1 MFLIEFLPPRPHQL
15 WALARQ
21 MGITHCVVKAAPELT
36 GLPPPDEA
44 GVLARIQHELSGAG
58 LTLLGL
64 EGDPFDM
71 GRIKLGLSGRDVD
84 IARYQAMLREM
95 GRLGIRLLCYN
106 FMAGIGWH
114 RSQAA
119 LPGRGGAFVSGFD
132 LSAEPTGLTPA
143 GEVPA
148 ERIWENYVYFIRAVL
163 PVAEAAGV
171 SLGAHPDDPPLPA
184 LRGIGRV
191 FNSPGQF
198 DRVLALSPSPSHG
211 LTFCQAN
218 WKLMC
223 GGNLPALSAAIH
235 KHTAAGR
242 VYFVHLR
249 HVTGHA
255 SRFIETFHDE
265 GAGELAA
272 MMLEYHKTGF
282 RGPVRCDHV
291 PTLAGEE
298 NAGHAPGY
306 GTLGRLFADGY
317 LLGLMDA
324 LGVRTPPDE
333 WPALETQNPPAQPGA
348 IRYDSI

>member
-15 WALARQ
+15 RHLARQ
-21 MGITHCVVKAAPELT
+21 MGLTHCVVKAAPELT
-36 GLPPPDEA
+36 GLPPPFEP
-44 GVLARIQHELSGAG
+44 GVLAHIKNELAGAG
-58 LTLLGL
+58 ISLLGL

-71 GRIKLGLSGRDVD
+71 SRIKLGLPGRDGD
-84 IARYQAMLREM
+84 IAHYQAMLREM
-95 GRLGIRLLCYN
+95 GRLGLRLLCYN

-119 LPGRGGAFVSGFD
+119 SAGRGGALVSGFD
-132 LSAEPTGLTPA
+132 LSKEPPGLTPP

-148 ERIWENYVYFIRAVL
+148 EKIWDNYVYFINAIL
-163 PVAEAAGV
+163 PVAAEAGV
-171 SLGAHPDDPPLPA
+171 RLGAHPDDPPLPA

-191 FNSPGQF
+191 LYSPGQF
-198 DRVLALSPSPSHG
+198 ERALGLSPSPSHG

-223 GGNLPALSAAIH
+223 GGDLPALSAAIH

-242 VYFVHLR
+242 VHFVHLR
-249 HVTGHA
+249 HVTGTA
-255 SRFIETFHDE
+255 SRFTETFHDE
-265 GAGELAA
+265 GSGELAA
-272 MMLEYHKTGF
+272 MMLEYHKNGF
-282 RGPVRCDHV
+282 RGPARCDHV

-298 NAGHAPGY
+298 TAGHTPGY

-324 LGVRTPPDE
+324 LGIRTTPEE
-333 WPALETQNPPAQPGA
+333 WLNA
-348 IRYDSI
+348 IS